1 MKLVII
7 GAPGSGKGTQ
17 SARLCS
23 HFNIPQI
30 STGNLLRHEI
40 QMQTELGLEV
50 EDMMKSGSLVPDRF
64 VEEVLMTRLKKDD
77 CANGFLLDG
86 FPRTIDQAKSFDG
99 IVREVDHVI
108 YVDCSDSLLLERM
121 TTRRICSNCNSIFNV
136 VTFPPK
142 IDGICDNCGAELVQ
156 RPDDNEVSVAERIAV
171 YHKMTEPVIEYF
183 EEKGLLIRVRGEGDV
198 DDISNS
204 IFAALEG

>member
-17 SARLCS
+17 SLRVCD
-23 HFNIPQI
+23 HFKIPQI
-30 STGNLLRHEI
+30 STGNLLRQEI
-40 QMQTELGLEV
+40 QMQTDIGLAV
-50 EDMMKSGSLVPDRF
+50 EDMIKAGSLVPDEC
-64 VEEVLMTRLKKDD
+64 VKEVLDIRLRQDD

-86 FPRTIDQAKSFDG
+86 FPRTIDQAKAFDE

-108 YVDCSDSLLLERM
+108 YVDCSDSLLLKRM

-142 IDGICDNCGAELVQ
+142 VDGVCDNCGAKLVQ
-156 RPDDNEVSVAERIAV
+156 RPDDNEVAVSERISI

-183 EEKGLLIRVRGEGDV
+183 EEKGLLVRVSGEGNV
-198 DDISNS
+198 DDITNA
-204 IFAALEG
+204 IFEALEK